1 MGETLVMCL
10 LIYWYLFIYF
20 FQFYLKVF
28 LLIFITKHK
37 ARKAELDRR
46 QAELD
51 RREEELRT
59 ASING
64 TCYYLFKYVNIKIIN
79 IIMHFF

>member
-1 MGETLVMCL
+1 MY
-10 LIYWYLFIYF
+10 I
-20 FQFYLKVF
+20 
-28 LLIFITKHK
+28 IFIQFNQ

-51 RREEELRT
+51 RREEELRN

-64 TCYYLFKYVNIKIIN
+64 TCYNKLMFILY
-79 IIMHFF
+79 